1 VSTMNLKIFKGFERF
16 EDHYPAE
23 AVRYV
28 LDNKE
33 EAIPELLEILDHTL
47 NDVENLSEDENYL
60 VHFPAIYLLAY
71 FQEKKAYE
79 SIIKIASLPD
89 EQLFDLLGDTV
100 TEDFKNILASV
111 CDGNIEPIKR
121 IIENSALDKYVRTE
135 ALESLLILLN
145 HGVVS
150 REQLVFYF
158 KELFNGKLEVD
169 DWGLLD
175 TLPRCCSLIH
185 PEGLSDEVEK
195 TVADGK
201 VMEIFAD
208 LVFMNHQ
215 LERPVIEV
223 LNELKGN
230 KEFSFISEE
239 DVLSLESWVGG
250 ISSEADDADEYP
262 FDEDD
267 ENEMEGEQ
275 LMRSFLNEYKGNEIS
290 LNVPFKRE
298 SFVGRNDPCPC
309 GSGKKYKKCC
319 LENV

>member
-1 VSTMNLKIFKGFERF
+1 VNLKIFKGFERF
-16 EDHYPAE
+16 EDHYPTD
-23 AVRYV
+23 AVRYA

-33 EAIPELLEILDHTL
+33 EAIPELLEILEHTL
-47 NDVENLSEDENYL
+47 NDVGNLSEDENYL

-89 EQLFDLLGDTV
+89 GQLFDLLGDTV

-111 CDGNIEPIKR
+111 CDGNIEPIKK
-121 IIENSALDKYVRTE
+121 IIENAALDEYVRTE

-150 REQLVFYF
+150 REQLVLYF

-195 TVADGK
+195 TVADGM

-290 LNVPFKRE
+290 VNVPFKRE

-319 LENV
+319 LEDV